1 MKDVIF
7 SKYSNDRNEHYKIRT
22 DILKDEQGRRYA
34 VKRAISEQSK
44 KHIENMY
51 KMCTEMK
58 KQFEDTIF
66 FPNEGVLAGDSLELE
81 YVEGKSLESVLND
94 LLEANEYEKFSRLIR
109 TYVDEI
115 KKSETEEF
123 VQSEQY
129 FEVFGTEAD
138 TDKIEKSMRV
148 SDIDM
153 IFSNIMVLKDK
164 WIIMDYEWTFRM
176 SIPLNYILYRTA
188 HYYTVHVSSQLLNGI
203 NIYELFGIPSNKLGI
218 YEKMERHF
226 QEYVFRGNKPLWEL
240 YKEQGKES
248 YFAEKIIADKINKNK
263 FKRVQVFKDFGNG
276 FENID
281 EFMTVEPNEEGN
293 IILDVEIEPHIKMIR
308 IDPAERKCVIHVNEI
323 KGMADDEYDISYS
336 SNGISVDN
344 KTICFDNDDP
354 QIWLGNLGENLK
366 KLHINF
372 SIEYMNDSMTG
383 FYCKTIDNYNN
394 MIKSNQEQEVVIR
407 SLNQQLEKAD
417 IESKQELNAMRDELE
432 LMRRAYAEKDKVLEG
447 ILQSKSWKVT
457 RVFRRPRK

>member
-22 DILKDEQGRRYA
+22 DVLKDEKGRRYA
-34 VKRAISEQSK
+34 VKTAISEQSK

-51 KMCTEMK
+51 KICTEMK
-58 KQFEDTIF
+58 KQFENTMF
-66 FPNEGVLAGDSLELE
+66 FPNEGVLVGDSLELE

-94 LLEANEYEKFSRLIR
+94 LLEANDYENFTRLIR

-123 VQSEQY
+123 VQSQEY
-129 FEVFGTEAD
+129 FEVFGMEAD
-138 TDKIEKSMRV
+138 TDKTEKSMRI

-164 WIIMDYEWTFRM
+164 WIVMDYEWTFCM
-176 SIPLNYILYRTA
+176 SIPLNYIFYRTA
-188 HYYTVHVSSQLLNGI
+188 HYYAAHVNPQLLDSI
-203 NIYELFGIPSNKLGI
+203 NIYELFGIPANKLDI
-218 YEKMERHF
+218 YEKMERNF

-248 YFAEKIIADKINKNK
+248 HFAEKIIADKIKRNK
-263 FKRVQVFKDFGNG
+263 FKRLQVFKDFGNG

-281 EFMTVEPNEEGN
+281 EFIPIEPDENGN
-293 IILDVEIEPHIKMIR
+293 IVLDMEIEPGIKIIR
-308 IDPAERKCVIHVNEI
+308 IDPAERKCVIHVNEM
-323 KGMADDEYDISYS
+323 KGMADEEYDISYS
-336 SNGISVDN
+336 SNGLSLDN
-344 KTICFDNDDP
+344 KTICFDNEDP
-354 QIWLGNLGENLK
+354 QIWLGDLGDNLK

-372 SIEYMNDSMTG
+372 SIEYMHDSMTG
-383 FYCKTIDNYNN
+383 FYCEMIEDYKNT
-394 MIKSNQEQEVVIR
+394 IKSSQEKDDVIK

-417 IESKQELNAMRDELE
+417 MESKRELNAMKDELE
-432 LMRRAYAEKDKVLEG
+432 LMRRAYEEKDKALEG
-447 ILQSKSWKVT
+447 VLQSKSWKVT
-457 RVFRRPRK
+457 RIFRRS